1 MCSALKNKLPTLCQT
16 LFEAKAAKR
25 ITFADIGKKID
36 KDEVWVA
43 AVFYGQAKPEE
54 SDLKKLS
61 VVLDIK
67 ENYLTTEL
75 GTKTY
80 FPDRGGLFQMP
91 PTDPVIYRFYE
102 ILQVYGYPLKAII
115 NEKFGD
121 GIMSAIDFT
130 AKGLPFQQVAHRI
143 ATLDAQPSINNGII
157 VMVTGELL
165 ETNAQRFSQ
174 AFQLI
179 PEGSTYWVL
188 NDVFRLNYG

>member
-25 ITFADIGKKID
+25 LTFADIGKKID

-61 VVLDIK
+61 VVLDVK
-67 ENYLTTEL
+67 ENYL
-75 GTKTY
+75 
-80 FPDRGGLFQMP
+80 
-91 PTDPVIYRFYE
+91 
-102 ILQVYGYPLKAII
+102 VYGYPLKAII

-130 AKGLPFQQVAHRI
+130 AKVEKIEKDDHERVKITFDGKFLPFKK
-143 ATLDAQPSINNGII
+143 
-157 VMVTGELL
+157 
-165 ETNAQRFSQ
+165 
-174 AFQLI
+174 
-179 PEGSTYWVL
+179 W
-188 NDVFRLNYG
+188 